1 MKKFLAIIILC
12 IFWNV
17 NAYAKCS
24 DDLDR
29 SWKYGP
35 DNYFMI
41 YTFKNKTN
49 KSIIITRVGLKDKS
63 GNIMAEQKVYVRK
76 CADCGVPVGDDD
88 LYINPYGVNKILI
101 SVNHLNLEVAGSGF
115 WSCKYGTFPVFNEQT
130 NSSSS
135 SSSSSTS
142 SKSKQKSNNS
152 GSSKS
157 LLKRLLGKD

>member
-76 CADCGVPVGDDD
+76 CADCAVPVGDDD

-101 SVNHLNLEVAGSGF
+101 SVNHLNLEVAGDLFELGKSRFSIGY
-115 WSCKYGTFPVFNEQT
+115 SLDL
-130 NSSSS
+130 
-135 SSSSSTS
+135 
-142 SKSKQKSNNS
+142 SKSWFCKLILEIVSSMAS
-152 GSSKS
+152 GN
-157 LLKRLLGKD
+157 